1 MDAIYSAT
9 ALRNHP
15 REVKQAA
22 RERLVRITE
31 NGNGAYVFF
40 SEEVFQR
47 EGRWTTPSDGRSTC
61 SASLTLSTVVAQTL
75 LLVGTWRVSKRRRRP
90 SRVGGLPVA
99 QLSFFGIVSQGA
111 AC

>member
-9 ALRNHP
+9 ALRDHP

-31 NGNGAYVFF
+31 NGNGAYVFC

-47 EGRWTTPSDGRSTC
+47 EVDDAVER
-61 SASLTLSTVVAQTL
+61 ALYAQ
-75 LLVGTWRVSKRRRRP
+75 RVSDAIDRGRADIAAGRFVEGIEAAKAAVASKRA
-90 SRVGGLPVA
+90 SH
-99 QLSFFGIVSQGA
+99 GA
-111 AC
+111 A